1 MTPQEFMDLMEV
13 QINLA
18 NEKAKAKAIY
28 AQGVE
33 AKIEAVGV
41 QPCGVQDCSTRA
53 RYFSSRNQYCESH
66 MAIKGNDIFKK
77 VSA

>member
-28 AQGVE
+28 ARGVE
-33 AKIEAVGV
+33 AKAEVVGA
-41 QPCGVQDCSTRA
+41 QPCGVQDCGVRA
-53 RYFSSRNQYCESH
+53 RYFSSRNQYCENH

>member
-1 MTPQEFMDLMEV
+1 MQVAVNIMK
-13 QINLA
+13 
-18 NEKAKAKAIY
+18 EKKREREIY

-33 AKIEAVGV
+33 AKDEAVGV